1 MGSIIINMKRKKMTL
16 STVLFLL
23 LIGLLAGVLS
33 GSVGVGGGVIMVPLA
48 IWFLGFSQHQ
58 AQGMSLAVLAVP
70 VTFLAAYTYH
80 KNGHTLDWRY
90 ALIIAAA
97 FVVGG
102 FFGSKVAVN
111 INQQVLKKIFGVIL
125 IIVAIKM
132 IFFSSAK
139 GVS

>member
-1 MGSIIINMKRKKMTL
+1 MSIEII
-16 STVLFLL
+16 LL
-23 LIGLLAGVLS
+23 LLLLGVLAGFLS

-48 IWFLGFSQHQ
+48 IWFLGYSQHQ

-80 KNGHTLDWRY
+80 KNGHELDWRY

-102 FFGSKVAVN
+102 YFGSKFAVN
-111 INQQVLKKIFGVIL
+111 LNQQLLKKVFGVIL
-125 IIVAIKM
+125 IIVAVKM
-132 IFFSSAK
+132 IFFSSARA
-139 GVS
+139 

>member
-1 MGSIIINMKRKKMTL
+1 MKSTKMSLT
-16 STVLFLL
+16 TVLLLL

-48 IWFLGFSQHQ
+48 IWFLGYSQHQ

-70 VTFLAAYTYH
+70 VTLLAAYTYH

-90 ALIIAAA
+90 ALVIAVA
-97 FVVGG
+97 FVIGG
-102 FFGSKVAVN
+102 FFGSKIAIS
-111 INQQVLKKIFGVIL
+111 INQQMLKKVFGVIL
-125 IIVAIKM
+125 LVVAIKM
-132 IFFSSAK
+132 IFFSSVK

>member
-1 MGSIIINMKRKKMTL
+1 MDITTI
-16 STVLFLL
+16 LL
-23 LIGLLAGVLS
+23 LLAIGLLAGVLS

-48 IWFLGFSQHQ
+48 VYFLGYSQHQ

-70 VTFLAAYTYH
+70 VTFVAAYTYH
-80 KNGHTLDWRY
+80 NSGHTLDWRY
-90 ALIIAAA
+90 ALIIALS

-102 FFGSKVAVN
+102 YFGSKLAVN
-111 INQQVLKKIFGVIL
+111 INQQLMKKIFGVIL

-132 IFFSSAK
+132 IFFSKAK

>member
-1 MGSIIINMKRKKMTL
+1 MKPKKMTL
-16 STVLFLL
+16 TTIFLL
-23 LIGLLAGVLS
+23 IILGLLAGALS

-48 IWFLGFSQHQ
+48 IWFLGYSQHQ

-70 VTFLAAYTYH
+70 VTLLAAYTYH

-90 ALIIAAA
+90 VPFIAVA
-97 FVVGG
+97 FVVGSY
-102 FFGSKVAVN
+102 FGSKIAIN
-111 INQQVLKKIFGVIL
+111 INQQILKKVFGIIL

>member
-1 MGSIIINMKRKKMTL
+1 MSLEII
-16 STVLFLL
+16 LL
-23 LIGLLAGVLS
+23 LLLLGILAGFLS

-48 IWFLGFSQHQ
+48 IWFLGYSQHQ

-70 VTFLAAYTYH
+70 VTFIAAYTYH
-80 KNGHTLDWRY
+80 KNGHELDWRY

-102 FFGSKVAVN
+102 YFGSKFAVN
-111 INQQVLKKIFGVIL
+111 INQQLLKKIFGVIL

-132 IFFSSAK
+132 IFFSGAK
-139 GVS
+139 A